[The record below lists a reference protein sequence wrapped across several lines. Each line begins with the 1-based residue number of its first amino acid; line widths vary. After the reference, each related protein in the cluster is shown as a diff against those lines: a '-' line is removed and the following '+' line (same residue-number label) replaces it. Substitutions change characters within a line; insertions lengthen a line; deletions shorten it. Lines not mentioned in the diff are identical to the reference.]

1 MRIAKNLR
9 QDQETIQRFLDVFG
23 GGGAALGASNKH
35 AQPGFFVFGSTFI
48 REYVEPIYFR
58 KVGLLLT
65 TLENAG
71 FPSDSGAIGSMKSDQ
86 AKCHE
91 AAEVLVKAAKDW
103 QTGDAGARLEVG
115 WSSSEF
121 TTALRSSLNR
131 LKTLIFP
138 LLEQNISPEDEHAI
152 LEGLNNI
159 VFENSMDAEAGK
171 YIKLIETLEEELSD
185 WK

>member
-9 QDQETIQRFLDVFG
+9 KDQELLQRFLEVFG
-23 GGGAALGASNKH
+23 GGAAALGASNKH

-48 REYVEPIYFR
+48 RDYVEPVYFR

-65 TLENAG
+65 TLESAG

-103 QTGDAGARLEVG
+103 QSGDAGARLEVG
-115 WSSSEF
+115 WAASEF

-131 LKTLIFP
+131 LKNLIFP
-138 LLEQNISPEDEHAI
+138 LLEQNISPDDEYKI
-152 LEGLNNI
+152 LEGLNTI
-159 VFENSMDAEAGK
+159 AFENSGVDEEK
-171 YIKLIETLEEELSD
+171 HTKLLETLEDELGD

>member
-9 QDQETIQRFLDVFG
+9 KDQELLLRFLDVFG
-23 GGGAALGASNKH
+23 GGSAALGASNKH
-35 AQPGFFVFGSTFI
+35 AQPGFFVFGGTFI
-48 REYVEPIYFR
+48 HSYVEPIYFR

-65 TLENAG
+65 TLENSG
-71 FPSDSGAIGSMKSDQ
+71 FPSNSGSIGSMKSDQ

-91 AAEVLVKAAKDW
+91 AAEVLFKAAKDW
-103 QTGDAGARLEVG
+103 QSGDTGARLEVG
-115 WSSSEF
+115 WAASEF

-138 LLEQNISPEDEHAI
+138 LLEQNVSPEDEHKI
-152 LEGLNNI
+152 LEGLNTI
-159 VFENSMDAEAGK
+159 AFENGTADDEK
-171 YIKLIETLEEELSD
+171 HKKLIETLEEELSD